1 MTMKRMTA
9 FISLVAVIALAV
21 GLSGCLEK
29 KTKVVE
35 IILTAETC
43 GEWPQDSADEI
54 FEDSD
59 TINVSDELNSA
70 LASANV
76 SRDSILAATILGG
89 AYGSTSFT
97 RTGPDDWEIWGSI
110 DVERVG
116 GASATIINYA
126 SASVVKSLHQK
137 IPAPLTA
144 AGVAVLQ
151 DALDDYLAG
160 DDNVLVI
167 YKINN
172 GDVRPDPSPQEHIV
186 FTWKAWI
193 NIQVTVPTG
202 FELIDP
208 WGSDSPAAP

>member
-1 MTMKRMTA
+1 MKRRFAML
-9 FISLVAVIALAV
+9 SLVTVIMLAV
-21 GLSGCLEK
+21 AFSGCLDK

-43 GEWPQDSADEI
+43 GEFSQDSASEV
-54 FEDSD
+54 FTDSD

-89 AYGSTSFT
+89 AYGATDFT
-97 RTGPDDWEIWGSI
+97 PTGPPDWMISGSI
-110 DVERVG
+110 DVERIG
-116 GASATIINYA
+116 GGSATIISYT
-126 SASVVKSLHQK
+126 SVSVLNSLGKK
-137 IPAPLTA
+137 IPAPLEA
-144 AGVAVLQ
+144 AGVSLLQ

-160 DDNVLVI
+160 DDNVRVI

-172 GDVRPDPSPQEHIV
+172 GDVEPNPSQSEHII
-186 FTWKAWI
+186 FDWKAWI

-202 FELIDP
+202 FDLIDP
-208 WGSDSPAAP
+208 WGSDSPSAP